1 MPRALPTGAA
11 TVYRLPV
18 THENLSDYLKKV
30 EGVDVRYDGE
40 LLIAGTRTHVLAGV
54 RSSGE
59 PNWIR
64 HLTEASGL
72 ENLDL
77 AGSSPFA
84 LIVVEIDDEW
94 VCAVTWGASSRFMLD
109 ELLLDDDFGLNFGIR
124 RIDPDKVRT
133 IRSNLL
139 DVSARGM
146 EVSFPSGSSL
156 SGFPLEPA
164 GELVTG
170 IEGPADLSGLTYH
183 TATDGKTWHI
193 TAGRALNIQLG
204 RSPEAFICDLRKIC
218 AVVDEDLAGA
228 PLRHIA
234 EIRPVAANDPAMPDL
249 ENQLAAALGG
259 DDQSGQLGVCWPSS
273 AIREIGQ
280 AQSFLSSRV
289 GPTSARVLEPGFEIH
304 ELVKPL
310 AAVDASRRIE
320 VLRKA
325 GLAPCEDELGA
336 EPLTRPISMI
346 KWVAF
351 QTVVKD
357 KTYALHQG
365 KWYEIGEGAVA
376 RVREQVRALLENKSS
391 LTFPVWVPTGKRDDE
406 HQFARKVAKQAGYL
420 CMDRGLAYTPMHLR
434 GFEIADVFGPGNEIV
449 HMKWL
454 GRATAASHLYTQAQ
468 VSAWAQYFEPQAMQ
482 QLRDKVRAL
491 DSTRD
496 VADRPTVVVLAI
508 AGRTWDVDTL
518 FALSQVSLLRLS
530 HELRGL
536 GIELQFADIPFTAK
550 TKRKSAGNA
559 A

>member
-1 MPRALPTGAA
+1 MAKALPTGAA
-11 TVYRLPV
+11 TVYRLPA
-18 THENLSDYLKKV
+18 THENLSDYLKDV

-40 LLIAGTRTHVLAGV
+40 LLIAGTRTHVFAGV

-59 PNWIR
+59 PNWVR
-64 HLTEASGL
+64 HLTEASDL

-94 VCAVTWGASSRFMLD
+94 VCAVTWGSSSRFMLD

-146 EVSFPSGSSL
+146 EVSFPSGSSM

-170 IEGPADLSGLTYH
+170 IEGPADLSGLTYD
-183 TATDGKTWHI
+183 TATDGRTWNI
-193 TAGRALNIQLG
+193 RAGRGLNIQLG
-204 RSPEAFICDLRKIC
+204 RTPETFIADLRTIC
-218 AVVDEDLAGA
+218 AIVDEDVTGA

-234 EIRPVAANDPAMPDL
+234 EIRPVSTSNPVMPTL
-249 ENQLAAALGG
+249 ENQFAAALGG
-259 DDQSGQLGVCWPSS
+259 DDQFGPLGVCWPSS

-280 AQSFLSSRV
+280 AQSFVSSRV
-289 GPTSARVLEPGFEIH
+289 GPTAARVLVPGFEIH
-304 ELVKPL
+304 ELVEPFTD
-310 AAVDASRRIE
+310 VDQEFRLD
-320 VLRKA
+320 VLRSA
-325 GLAPCEDELGA
+325 ELAPCEDELGA

-351 QTVVKD
+351 QTVVEG

-406 HQFARKVAKQAGYL
+406 HQFARKVAKQSGYL

-434 GFEIADVFGPGNEIV
+434 GFEIADIFGPGNEIV

-508 AGRTWDVDTL
+508 AGRAWDVSTL
-518 FALSQVSLLRLS
+518 FTLSQVSLLRLS

-536 GIELQFADIPFTAK
+536 GIELQFADIPFIAK
-550 TKRKSAGNA
+550 TKGKSAGNA

>member
-11 TVYRLPV
+11 TVYRLPA
-18 THENLSDYLKKV
+18 THENLSDYLKDV

-40 LLIAGTRTHVLAGV
+40 LLIAGTRTHVFAGV

-59 PNWIR
+59 PNWVR
-64 HLTEASGL
+64 HLTEASDL

-94 VCAVTWGASSRFMLD
+94 VCAVTWGSSSRFMLD

-146 EVSFPSGSSL
+146 EVSFPSGSSM

-170 IEGPADLSGLTYH
+170 IEGPADLSGLTYD
-183 TATDGKTWHI
+183 TATDGRTWNI
-193 TAGRALNIQLG
+193 RAGRGLNIQLG
-204 RSPEAFICDLRKIC
+204 RTPETFIADLRTIC
-218 AVVDEDLAGA
+218 AIVDEDVTGA

-234 EIRPVAANDPAMPDL
+234 EIRPVSTSNPVMSDL
-249 ENQLAAALGG
+249 EKQFAEALGG
-259 DDQSGQLGVCWPSS
+259 DDRFGPLGVCWPSS

-280 AQSFLSSRV
+280 AQSFASSRV
-289 GPTSARVLEPGFEIH
+289 GPTAARVLAPGFEIH
-304 ELVKPL
+304 ELVKPF
-310 AAVDASRRIE
+310 VDVDQQFRLD
-320 VLRKA
+320 VLGRA
-325 GLAPCEDELGA
+325 ELAPCEDELGA
-336 EPLTRPISMI
+336 ELLTRPISMI

-351 QTVVKD
+351 QTVVEG

-406 HQFARKVAKQAGYL
+406 HQFARKVAKQSGYL

-491 DSTRD
+491 DSSRD

-508 AGRTWDVDTL
+508 AGRAWDVNTL
-518 FALSQVSLLRLS
+518 FTLSQVSLLRLS

-536 GIELQFADIPFTAK
+536 GIELQFADIPFIAK
-550 TKRKSAGNA
+550 TKGKPAGNA